1 MRVLQ
6 CKQTVQSFFEEIG
19 GYESHTESRIL
30 RCDNR
35 SYNIRPDD
43 AYIFPDRIICVEYEA
58 LKKPVE
64 SIGKY
69 WWLFKRTDW
78 PDEAL
83 EMYCFLF
90 VLNRKTG
97 QVPGESCRVL
107 GEELSRLYP
116 DSFHFESLMPW
127 EISEKGVR
135 DLLDRIF

>member
-6 CKQTVQSFFEEIG
+6 CRQLVQSFFNDLG
-19 GYESHTESRIL
+19 GYTGHTESRVL
-30 RCDNR
+30 RCNNR

-43 AYIFPDRIICVEYEA
+43 AYIFPDRIVCVEYEA

-69 WWLFKRTDW
+69 WWLFKRTEW
-78 PDEAL
+78 LDEAL
-83 EMYCFLF
+83 EMHCFLF

-97 QVPGESCRVL
+97 QVPGESSIVL

-116 DSFHFESLMPW
+116 DSFHFKCLLPGEA
-127 EISEKGVR
+127 SEKR
-135 DLLDRIF
+135 ILRLLDGIF